1 MKNTARATFGF
12 LAVIMTATRL
22 LAADGAPAS
31 GAESDRILGSAGKE
45 MPGAVR
51 RYSWPRTDL
60 QVDVGGIRVEPPL
73 ALGSWAAFHEAGNE
87 VEVMGDLAL
96 LGTEVAPVVRALE
109 AGGFEIL
116 AIHNHLIGETPRIV
130 YVHYEG
136 KGAAA
141 TLSRGLRA
149 ALEKSATPLTASSAS
164 SPPPPETD
172 KVFARV
178 QDALGRRG
186 SMAGRVL
193 QVGVPRAEAIREGG
207 MEVPPSMG
215 MAESMNFELAGD
227 RVATTG
233 DFVLTADEVAPVIRA
248 LHAGG
253 VEVTALHSHMLR
265 ETPRLFF
272 LHFWGIGTPDA
283 IGGALKAA
291 LSRIAVGPAEPGP
304 RK

>member
-1 MKNTARATFGF
+1 MKNAPATLAF
-12 LAVIMTATRL
+12 LAAMAAATGLR
-22 LAADGAPAS
+22 AADPAPAS
-31 GAESDRILGSAGKE
+31 GAESDRILGSAGKD

-73 ALGSWAAFHEAGNE
+73 ALGSWAAFHGAGNE

-96 LGTEVAPVVRALE
+96 LGTEVAPVARALE
-109 AGGFEIL
+109 AAGFEIL

-130 YVHYEG
+130 YLHYEG

-141 TLSRGLRA
+141 ALARGLRA
-149 ALEKSATPLTASSAS
+149 ALEKSATPLTASAA
-164 SPPPPETD
+164 PGPLPPESEM
-172 KVFARV
+172 VFARV

-186 SMAGRVL
+186 TMAGRVL
-193 QVGVPRAEAIREGG
+193 QVGVPRAESIREGG

-215 MAESMNFELAGD
+215 MAESMNFEIAGD

-233 DFVLTADEVAPVIRA
+233 DFVLTADEVTPVIRA

-253 VEVTALHSHMLR
+253 VDVTALHSHMLR

-272 LHFWGIGTPDA
+272 LHFWGVGSPESIGA
-283 IGGALKAA
+283 ALKSA
-291 LSRIAVGPAEPGP
+291 LSRIGVAAAEGAP
-304 RK
+304 RR